1 MSLVNFKSLF
11 NNTGIEESNGNTTLP
26 SYTGF
31 IFLALSSLF
40 YGSNYL
46 PVKQYETGILDL

>member
-46 PVKQYETGILDL
+46 PVKQYETGS